1 MKPLVGKGTRES
13 PIVLDDDDDIESKDL
28 KPAAIDPGT
37 NVSPAPTLLPFTDAT
52 CAICLD
58 TPISMTDVAT
68 ISGCTHEFCFDCIDR
83 WAATENSCPC
93 CKARFRT
100 IDRVVP
106 LPPNSIEAAAL
117 STNLNLNPGTARTSR
132 SSTDHSTRRINSRTV
147 EDRMQ
152 PSVRASIERYRL
164 WRREAVLHSL
174 DMVQTSSLIQAET
187 GPVSVTVPMSTALE
201 RYRLR
206 RREAVL
212 HSLDMVQTASLIQA
226 ETGLDVNAVLEQFRL
241 RRREA
246 ELHGLAMSSILAEAG
261 LDVSEASASSIAAP
275 ST

>member
-1 MKPLVGKGTRES
+1 
-13 PIVLDDDDDIESKDL
+13 
-28 KPAAIDPGT
+28 
-37 NVSPAPTLLPFTDAT
+37 
-52 CAICLD
+52 
-58 TPISMTDVAT
+58 
-68 ISGCTHEFCFDCIDR
+68 
-83 WAATENSCPC
+83 
-93 CKARFRT
+93 
-100 IDRVVP
+100 
-106 LPPNSIEAAAL
+106 
-117 STNLNLNPGTARTSR
+117 
-132 SSTDHSTRRINSRTV
+132 
-147 EDRMQ
+147 MQ

-164 WRREAVLHSL
+164 W
-174 DMVQTSSLIQAET
+174 
-187 GPVSVTVPMSTALE
+187 
-201 RYRLR
+201 